1 MAANNNSFYD
11 AILSAGASME
21 KMASENDLAKALEE
35 TDLDENEL
43 NKLASEIEDALN
55 DIDDID
61 DVDDVDENDSA
72 ENVDEASEDA
82 EDAEDAED
90 DEEVDET
97 DIEQLAAAY
106 EEEYEKYASE
116 GLGAREYVY
125 NQVADEEFACTV
137 GDMAEKLAYVAD
149 LPVFMV
155 ADDLIN
161 TISSKISE
169 DTEG

>member
-1 MAANNNSFYD
+1 MD
-11 AILSAGASME
+11 TE
-21 KMASENDLAKALEE
+21 EEE
-35 TDLDENEL
+35 T
-43 NKLASEIEDALN
+43 SEE
-55 DIDDID
+55 
-61 DVDDVDENDSA
+61 
-72 ENVDEASEDA
+72 
-82 EDAEDAED
+82 

-116 GLGAREYVY
+116 GYGVREYVY

-137 GDMAEKLAYVAD
+137 GDMAEKLAYVAE

-161 TISSKISE
+161 TIVSKISE
-169 DTEG
+169 DEEC